1 MRELERVRA
10 GRWEQLI
17 ISQGGLSSFQP
28 RLKMNS
34 TPLFFFNLHLFSQYH
49 EKACRVLKKAVV
61 QMAKANNADTN
72 HFLPSSPHHLNFE
85 RFRNLVNRAFY
96 TRLQKTLRS
105 TINLVL

>member
-1 MRELERVRA
+1 MRVPADGKA
-10 GRWEQLI
+10 GYQTF
-17 ISQGGLSSFQP
+17 SSFPQNENP
-28 RLKMNS
+28 NFSARFSPNFMF
-34 TPLFFFNLHLFSQYH
+34 TLFFFNFTESD
-49 EKACRVLKKAVV
+49 VLCTV